1 MASSPSRVL
10 LERRFS
16 RASDSLGSAPL
27 IDVKLAEVN
36 DHCSCKQQKVSPL
49 TFGWLPIYTKQQ
61 SVLFGNEENE
71 STPLWTLQ
79 FYRSSWQCFLSLFG
93 GPKAAQFSRW
103 QHVCLFLCLILFL
116 VQVLLI
122 WPAANFP
129 PFCRAESLRR
139 SHELIVKS
147 AASAWKSCQQKRT
160 HSRSS
165 SDNVVF
171 SCVSAT
177 FICWPQ
183 YIESVKKHLHRVV
196 ECCSCWDN
204 SSSTSSFVSI
214 PSFDLR
220 QKMYNQLSQ
229 LTVSLSPTTRRVII
243 FVPPLLLGGFYLL
256 RRYV

>member
-1 MASSPSRVL
+1 MTTVHASSKKWVL
-10 LERRFS
+10 SPLADYLFTQNN
-16 RASDSLGSAPL
+16 RASFLATKRTKAHRCERCSSTVAVDSARFRCLVGQKRSISAVGSM
-27 IDVKLAEVN
+27 
-36 DHCSCKQQKVSPL
+36 
-49 TFGWLPIYTKQQ
+49 F
-61 SVLFGNEENE
+61 
-71 STPLWTLQ
+71 
-79 FYRSSWQCFLSLFG
+79 
-93 GPKAAQFSRW
+93 
-103 QHVCLFLCLILFL
+103 VCLFLCLILLL

-147 AASAWKSCQQKRT
+147 AAPACKSCQQKRT

-196 ECCSCWDN
+196 ECCPSWDN
-204 SSSTSSFVSI
+204 FSSTSSSVSI
-214 PSFDLR
+214 PSSDLR